1 MSELNPQEPVPAKP
15 GEPKKKKKGAPT
27 WVWFIGTFAI
37 VSLIGN
43 VVFGGN
49 TWITTGMNFINSTI
63 ASLQVEK
70 DTSKDPFCL
79 TGSISAIDKENAT
92 AAINEADALIS
103 TTTGAIGYASMT
115 EDEVEQTSA
124 IVNIQESAPTYKA
137 LGERML
143 TAKSCDDATF
153 AFLMEDFG
161 NTLVEMSKN
170 FDQWSLQA
178 LSEKPE
184 LLSSVPTLIETAVIK
199 AQALI
204 KFVETLE

>member
-1 MSELNPQEPVPAKP
+1 MSEQPPQ
-15 GEPKKKKKGAPT
+15 EPKKKPKGLPT
-27 WVWFIGTFAI
+27 WGWFVGTFAI
-37 VSLIGN
+37 VSLVGN

-49 TWITTGMNFINSTI
+49 TWITTGMNFVNNTI

-79 TGSISAIDKENAT
+79 TGSISAIDKENAL
-92 AAINEADALIS
+92 AVINEADALIG
-103 TTTGAIGYASMT
+103 TTTGAIGYASIT
-115 EDEVEQTSA
+115 EDEVEQTNA
-124 IVNIQESAPTYKA
+124 ITTIQESAPTYLA
-137 LGERML
+137 LGERIL
-143 TAKSCDDATF
+143 TAKTCDDATF

-161 NTLVEMSKN
+161 KTLVEMGEN

-178 LSEKPE
+178 FSEKPE
-184 LLSSVPTLIETAVIK
+184 LLSSVPTLIETAIVK

>member
-1 MSELNPQEPVPAKP
+1 MTEQPPQEP
-15 GEPKKKKKGAPT
+15 KKNSKGLPT
-27 WVWFIGTFAI
+27 WVWFVGTFAI
-37 VSLIGN
+37 VSLLGN

-92 AAINEADALIS
+92 AAINEADALIG

-124 IVNIQESAPTYKA
+124 IDNIQESAPTYKA

>member
-1 MSELNPQEPVPAKP
+1 MSEQPPQEP
-15 GEPKKKKKGAPT
+15 KKNSKGLPT
-27 WVWFIGTFAI
+27 WAWFVGTFAI
-37 VSLIGN
+37 VSLLGN

-70 DTSKDPFCL
+70 DTSKDAFCL
-79 TGSISAIDKENAT
+79 TGSISAIDKENTT
-92 AAINEADALIS
+92 AVINEADALIGS
-103 TTTGAIGYASMT
+103 TTSAIGYASMT
-115 EDEVEQTSA
+115 EVEEEKAKA
-124 IVNIQESAPTYKA
+124 ITIIQESAPTYRT
-137 LGERML
+137 LGERII

>member
-1 MSELNPQEPVPAKP
+1 MSEQPPQ
-15 GEPKKKKKGAPT
+15 EPKKKSKGLPT

-37 VSLIGN
+37 VSLLGN

-49 TWITTGMNFINSTI
+49 TWITTGMNFINNTV

-70 DTSKDPFCL
+70 DTSKDAFCL
-79 TGSISAIDKENAT
+79 TGSISEIDKENAT
-92 AAINEADALIS
+92 AVINEADALIS

-115 EDEVEQTSA
+115 ENETEQTSA
-124 IVNIQESAPTYKA
+124 IANIQESAPTYQS
-137 LGERML
+137 LGERIL
-143 TAKSCDDATF
+143 TGKSCDDATF

>member
-1 MSELNPQEPVPAKP
+1 MSEQPPQEP
-15 GEPKKKKKGAPT
+15 KKNSKGLPT
-27 WVWFIGTFAI
+27 WAWFVGTFAI
-37 VSLIGN
+37 VSLLGN

-70 DTSKDPFCL
+70 DTSKDAFCL

-92 AAINEADALIS
+92 AVINEADALIG

-115 EDEVEQTSA
+115 EDEVEQTNA
-124 IVNIQESAPTYKA
+124 ITTIQESAPTYKA
-137 LGERML
+137 LGERIL
-143 TAKSCDDATF
+143 TAKTCDDATF

-161 NTLVEMSKN
+161 NTLVEMSEN

-178 LSEKPE
+178 LSDKPE

>member
-1 MSELNPQEPVPAKP
+1 MTEQPPQ
-15 GEPKKKKKGAPT
+15 EPKKKPKGLPT
-27 WVWFIGTFAI
+27 WVWFVGTFAI
-37 VSLIGN
+37 VSLLGN

-49 TWITTGMNFINSTI
+49 TWITTGMNFINSTV

-79 TGSISAIDKENAT
+79 TGAISEIDKENAT
-92 AAINEADALIS
+92 AVINEADALIGA
-103 TTTGAIGYASMT
+103 TTGAIGYASMSEGDAEKT
-115 EDEVEQTSA
+115 KA
-124 IVNIQESAPTYKA
+124 IETIQESAPTYRS
-137 LGERML
+137 LGERII

-161 NTLVEMSKN
+161 NTLVDMGEN

-184 LLSSVPTLIETAVIK
+184 LLGSVPTLIETAIVK

-204 KFVETLE
+204 KFVETLQ

>member
-1 MSELNPQEPVPAKP
+1 MTEQPPQ
-15 GEPKKKKKGAPT
+15 EPKKKSKGLPT
-27 WVWFIGTFAI
+27 WVWFVGTFAI
-37 VSLIGN
+37 VSLVGN

-49 TWITTGMNFINSTI
+49 TWITTGMNFINSTV
-63 ASLQVEK
+63 ASFQVEK

-79 TGSISAIDKENAT
+79 TGSISAIDKENAL
-92 AAINEADALIS
+92 AVINEADALIS

-124 IVNIQESAPTYKA
+124 IVNIQESAPTYLA
-137 LGERML
+137 LGERIL
-143 TAKSCDDATF
+143 TAKTCDDATF

-161 NTLVEMSKN
+161 NTLVEMSEN

>member
-1 MSELNPQEPVPAKP
+1 MTEQPPQ
-15 GEPKKKKKGAPT
+15 EPKKKSKGLPT
-27 WVWFIGTFAI
+27 WVWFVGTFAI

-49 TWITTGMNFINSTI
+49 TWITTGMNFINSTV
-63 ASLQVEK
+63 ASFQVEK

-79 TGSISAIDKENAT
+79 TGSISEIDKENAT
-92 AAINEADALIS
+92 AVINEADALIG

-115 EDEVEQTSA
+115 EDEVEQTNA
-124 IVNIQESAPTYKA
+124 ITTIQESASTYKA
-137 LGERML
+137 LGERIL
-143 TAKSCDDATF
+143 TAKTCDDATF
-153 AFLMEDFG
+153 SFLMEDFG
-161 NTLVEMSKN
+161 NTLVDMGEN

-178 LSEKPE
+178 FSEKPE

>member
-1 MSELNPQEPVPAKP
+1 
-15 GEPKKKKKGAPT
+15 
-27 WVWFIGTFAI
+27 
-37 VSLIGN
+37 
-43 VVFGGN
+43 
-49 TWITTGMNFINSTI
+49 MNFINSTV

-79 TGSISAIDKENAT
+79 TGSISVIDKENAT
-92 AAINEADALIS
+92 AVINEADALIG

-115 EDEVEQTSA
+115 EEETEKTNA
-124 IVNIQESAPTYKA
+124 IVTIKESAPTYKA
-137 LGERML
+137 LGERIL

-161 NTLVEMSKN
+161 KTLVDMGEN

-178 LSEKPE
+178 LSDQPE
-184 LLSSVPTLIETAVIK
+184 LLSAVPTLIETAIVK

>member
-1 MSELNPQEPVPAKP
+1 MTEQPPQ
-15 GEPKKKKKGAPT
+15 EPKKKSKGLPT
-27 WVWFIGTFAI
+27 WVWFVGTFAI
-37 VSLIGN
+37 VSLLGN

-92 AAINEADALIS
+92 AVINEADALIG
-103 TTTGAIGYASMT
+103 TTTGAIGYASVS
-115 EDEVEQTSA
+115 EDKADQANA
-124 IVNIQESAPTYKA
+124 ILTIQQSGETYLE
-137 LGERML
+137 LGERFL
-143 TAKSCDDATF
+143 SGKSCDDATF

-161 NTLVEMSKN
+161 KTLVEMGKN
-170 FDQWSLQA
+170 FEQWSPQV

-184 LLSSVPTLIETAVIK
+184 LLSSVPTLVETAVVK

>member
-1 MSELNPQEPVPAKP
+1 MSEQPPQ
-15 GEPKKKKKGAPT
+15 EPKKKSKGLPT
-27 WVWFIGTFAI
+27 WVWFVGTFAI
-37 VSLIGN
+37 VSLLGN
-43 VVFGGN
+43 TVFGGN
-49 TWITTGMNFINSTI
+49 TWITTGMNFINNTV

-70 DTSKDPFCL
+70 DTSKDAFCL
-79 TGSISAIDKENAT
+79 TGTISAIDKENAFT
-92 AAINEADALIS
+92 VINEADALIG
-103 TTTGAIGYASMT
+103 TTTGEIGYASMT
-115 EDEVEQTSA
+115 EVEEEKTSA
-124 IVNIQESAPTYKA
+124 IANIQESAKMYEEVGQR
-137 LGERML
+137 LI

-161 NTLVEMSKN
+161 NTLVEMSEN

>member
-1 MSELNPQEPVPAKP
+1 MSEQPPQ
-15 GEPKKKKKGAPT
+15 EPKKKSKGLPT
-27 WVWFIGTFAI
+27 WVLFVGTFAI
-37 VSLIGN
+37 VSLLGN

-49 TWITTGMNFINSTI
+49 TWITTAMNAINSTV

-70 DTSKDPFCL
+70 DTSKDAFCL

-92 AAINEADALIS
+92 AVISEADALIGS
-103 TTTGAIGYASMT
+103 TTSAIGYASMT
-115 EDEVEQTSA
+115 EDETEQTSA
-124 IVNIQESAPTYKA
+124 IVNIQESAPTYQS
-137 LGERML
+137 LGERII
-143 TAKSCDDATF
+143 TGKSCDDATF

-161 NTLVEMSKN
+161 NTLVEMGEN

-184 LLSSVPTLIETAVIK
+184 LLSNVPTLIETAIIK

>member
-1 MSELNPQEPVPAKP
+1 MTEQPPQ
-15 GEPKKKKKGAPT
+15 EPKKKSKGLPT
-27 WVWFIGTFAI
+27 WVWFVGTFAI
-37 VSLIGN
+37 VSLLGN

-92 AAINEADALIS
+92 AVINEADALIG

-115 EDEVEQTSA
+115 EDEAEKTSA
-124 IVNIQESAPTYKA
+124 IVTIQESATTYKA
-137 LGERML
+137 LGERIL

-161 NTLVEMSKN
+161 NTLVDMGEN
-170 FDQWSLQA
+170 FNQWSLQA